1 MRYNLGDTEVRIIR
15 NTYGIYDTPPTI
27 LPVNNSNGIAINN
40 ITYNSSTK
48 EVTVGLNTSYSDSVP
63 FVVGDKVL
71 VENVSVGVGSTG
83 YGFNSSDYDYTL
95 FTLTGANIPLGG
107 SVGVVTFSL
116 NGIIPAGKLPGKFD
130 ESNSSGRIVAEK
142 DFPIFQSTLKKNNF
156 ILGELVTSNGNI
168 GNVESW
174 NNEIEILKVSTT
186 SDYEIDSLIVGETS
200 RTQGRIKR
208 KYDFNAEVKTGSSS
222 IVKKGWRKETGFL
235 NFNTERLSDN
245 DYYQNFSY
253 SLKSKVSLEKWDD
266 AVSSLNHTAGFLK
279 FSDLIIESSDR
290 VFDGVFTELTGSNI
304 DVVSDVSRVI
314 DLNCYPFFDL
324 VTENAVGTGA
334 ALSDEIVFS
343 TRSLTD
349 YFESIGNRV
358 LTIDDISG
366 SFNDEPKSREVLYC
380 P

>member
-1 MRYNLGDTEVRIIR
+1 MIVLVLIIQLINFEGSVLNLPEILQIEPLASFESIGITSAGQNYSLAPGLIVIDGYTGKQVKDVDLRYNLGDTEVRIIR

-156 ILGELVTSNGNI
+156 ILGELITSNGNI

-200 RTQGRIKR
+200 RTQGRIK
-208 KYDFNAEVKTGSSS
+208 
-222 IVKKGWRKETGFL
+222 
-235 NFNTERLSDN
+235 
-245 DYYQNFSY
+245 
-253 SLKSKVSLEKWDD
+253 
-266 AVSSLNHTAGFLK
+266 
-279 FSDLIIESSDR
+279 ESMILMLR
-290 VFDGVFTELTGSNI
+290 
-304 DVVSDVSRVI
+304 
-314 DLNCYPFFDL
+314 
-324 VTENAVGTGA
+324 
-334 ALSDEIVFS
+334 
-343 TRSLTD
+343 
-349 YFESIGNRV
+349 
-358 LTIDDISG
+358 
-366 SFNDEPKSREVLYC
+366 
-380 P
+380 